1 MTRISIISLT
11 VALALAGCSTQKER
25 QVASSTFDYVEEGGT
40 VSLKIPADVNTPE
53 YNNEYTIPELKTN
66 PDYVGRK
73 VTILS
78 PALVLPLVTGSHIE
92 DGQKEAVILFDK
104 VDDKQALDTTIWN
117 SLLSYLEEQG
127 IGVDSFDKQQQK
139 LVTDWMLIDIEE
151 DSAWYSWTSTE
162 RNIGKRFEFNLELK
176 PHGRTAA
183 LKAKLVDYLETVG
196 DDVQADLNPETARRN
211 EIDVLNKVIGHYA
224 QQIRVADAKRLR
236 QIRDG
241 LTMKMGFD
249 SNGEPA
255 FVVDAEYDVTWS
267 RLLLVLRKLGFDVK
281 DLDKSNGV
289 LFLKYEGADAGWWD
303 SLWGSDED
311 LPIDKARYRM
321 QLGDLG
327 QKTSITMLTDENTPV
342 TAEFMTRIHSAFAD
356 TMATD
361 DLDI

>member
-1 MTRISIISLT
+1 MTRISILSLT
-11 VALALAGCSTQKER
+11 IALAVAGCSTKQER
-25 QVASSTFDYVEEGGT
+25 QIASSTFEYVEQGDT
-40 VSLKIPADVNTPE
+40 VSLKIPTNVDAPE
-53 YNNEYTIPELKTN
+53 FSNEFEVPKLETDGN
-66 PDYVGRK
+66 YVGRQ
-73 VTILS
+73 VTVLS
-78 PALVLPLVTGSHIE
+78 PALVLPLVRGSYIE
-92 DGQKEAVILFDK
+92 DGQKEAVILFDQ
-104 VDDKQALDTTIWN
+104 VDDKQPLDTTIWN

-139 LVTDWMLIDIEE
+139 LITDWMLIDMEE

-176 PHGRTAA
+176 PHGRTGA
-183 LKAKLVDYLETVG
+183 LKARLVDYLETVG
-196 DDVQADLNPETARRN
+196 GDVQANVNPETARRN

-224 QQIRVADAKRLR
+224 QQIRVADAKRLK

-241 LTMKMGFD
+241 LSMKMGFD
-249 SNGEPA
+249 ANGEPA

-267 RLLLVLRKLGFDVK
+267 RLLLVLRKLGFDVR

-289 LFLKYEGADAGWWD
+289 LFITYEGADSGWWD
-303 SLWGSDED
+303 NLWGSNDD
-311 LPIDKARYRM
+311 LPIDKSKYRM